1 MKLISEAA
9 LDDKF
14 NAQMGKIQTALDKL
28 LDSTLE
34 FGGDT
39 KPVQSQKSM
48 INQAIRDLEKIRAQ
62 MFNE

>member
-1 MKLISEAA
+1 
-9 LDDKF
+9 
-14 NAQMGKIQTALDKL
+14 MGKIQTALDKL